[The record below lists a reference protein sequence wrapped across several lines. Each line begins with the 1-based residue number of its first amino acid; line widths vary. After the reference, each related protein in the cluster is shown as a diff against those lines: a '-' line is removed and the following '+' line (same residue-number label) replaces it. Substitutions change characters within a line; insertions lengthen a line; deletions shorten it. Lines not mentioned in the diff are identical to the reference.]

1 VLSRALLLALLTLTA
16 LPGVEQADAA
26 PPTDSGIITDPGP
39 EWTATQPI
47 QGAVAPEVVM
57 AWWNGSDLLSIFS
70 VPNDA
75 CGPQGMDSRTQMSL
89 VAVTFGIPHTEDRQG
104 VSRYDNGTRPGA
116 VLDVFQGADHS
127 FAILLFSETSS
138 SEALIEKLDRVSALQ
153 IQRAGGVIAPP
164 QRSPSRLDQ
173 LIISED
179 PSTGAAAGADVPLNS
194 LGCTDSASVPVVRF
208 LARNTQERTKVF
220 MDTSG
225 AIVTVTLSDYP
236 FELFAATSVGAR
248 LSSDKFVDA
257 SVPGLEELP
266 NSSASIPLNSPH
278 QILVRMR
285 RGRIEVLVSALATTQ
300 EQAQTLALSYAVA
313 QEALLPRGATSTF
326 IPPSQARSALNSSLL
341 VALVGIATLG
351 TRRLRAGHDAR
362 NRSNAL
368 PSNALAAEQLVPV
381 DELATRLRSH
391 GRTITAVQM
400 ILVGGVVVGVASD
413 IGVWRWVIGVTGL
426 ALGVGVTW
434 LGRRQE
440 DRLLGDTG
448 RRSRPRPSLLA
459 GSALLVALAVLIAG
473 GWLLISGL
481 REVLFKPSLSHL
493 QLADRLDTEPRRLA
507 WIMVAVGLVLLFAGA
522 FLSRA
527 ARALARIGWRRQTA
541 DAAEVV
547 YLRSFGD
554 DELRLRSTLSARRP
568 FVEWFNIRGREPFEE
583 SIAWELAVIGPVIA
597 IGRPGATRATLG
609 AAREHISDDNWQ
621 QTIAE
626 RMSSAQLIA
635 VTIGATAGLTWE
647 LSHIAEH
654 GHLDKCV
661 FVIPP
666 TSHEDASLR
675 WVFTRA
681 SLVAAG
687 APIVDL
693 SQLPVGSLIV
703 RAHSDAPSRAYVAAR
718 CDEAEYRA
726 AIALA
731 T

>member
-1 VLSRALLLALLTLTA
+1 MLSRAFLLALLALPA
-16 LPGVEQADAA
+16 LPGREQVDAA
-26 PPTDSGIITDPGP
+26 PTADSGIIADPGP
-39 EWTATQPI
+39 EWQPTQPI
-47 QGAVAPEVVM
+47 AGAVAPEVVT

-89 VAVTFGIPHTEDRQG
+89 VAVTFGIPHKDDRDG
-104 VSRYDNGTRPGA
+104 VSRYDNGGRPGA
-116 VLDVFQGADHS
+116 VLDVFQGSDHS
-127 FAILLFSETSS
+127 FAILIFSETSS
-138 SEALIEKLDRVSALQ
+138 ADMLSDKLDRVSKLQ
-153 IQRAGGVIAPP
+153 IQQAGGVIAPP
-164 QRSPSRLDQ
+164 EQSPSRLDE
-173 LIISED
+173 LILARD
-179 PSTGAAAGADVPLNS
+179 PVSGSAAGADVAVNS
-194 LGCTDSASVPVVRF
+194 FGCTDGDAAPVVQF
-208 LARNTQERTKVF
+208 LKRNTEERTKVF
-220 MDTSG
+220 TDPSG
-225 AIVTVTLSDYP
+225 SIVTVTLSDYP

-248 LSSDKFVDA
+248 LSSDNFVDA
-257 SVPGLEELP
+257 SVPGLDALP
-266 NSSASIPLNSPH
+266 DASASIPVTSPQ

-285 RGRIEVLVSALATTQ
+285 RGRIELLVSAFAPTQ
-300 EQAQTLALSYAVA
+300 EQAQRIAVSYAVA
-313 QEALLPRGATSTF
+313 QNKLLPDGPTSVF
-326 IPPSQARSALNSSLL
+326 VPPSPARSALDSGLL
-341 VALVGIATLG
+341 VGLVGVATIG
-351 TRRLRAGHDAR
+351 TRRLRAGRTSA
-362 NRSNAL
+362 NADQQL
-368 PSNALAAEQLVPV
+368 RSNALAANQLVSV
-381 DELATRLRSH
+381 DQLAKQLRRH

-400 ILVGGVVVGVASD
+400 VLVAGVIVGVASD
-413 IGVWRWVIGVTGL
+413 IGDWRWLIGVTGL
-426 ALGVGVTW
+426 VLGIAVTW
-434 LGRRQE
+434 FGRRQE

-459 GSALLVALAVLIAG
+459 GLTLVIAIGVLVAA

-481 REVLFKPSLSHL
+481 REVLFTPSLSHL
-493 QLADRLDTEPRRLA
+493 QLADRLDVEPRRLA
-507 WIMVAVGLVLLFAGA
+507 WIMVGVGLALLFAGA

-527 ARALARIGWRRQTA
+527 ARALARIGWRRDKSHA
-541 DAAEVV
+541 GEVV

-554 DELRLRSTLSARRP
+554 DQLRLRSTLSARRP
-568 FVEWFNIRGREPFEE
+568 FVEWFNVRGREPFEE

-597 IGRPGATRATLG
+597 IGRPGASRATLG
-609 AAREHISDDNWQ
+609 AAREHISDADWQ

-647 LSHIAEH
+647 LSHIAQH

-661 FVIPP
+661 FVVPP

-693 SQLPVGSLIV
+693 PQLPVGTLIL
-703 RAHSDAPSRAYVAAR
+703 RTYGDAPSQAYVAAR